1 MTQYWHNVDYVDN
14 AQFSKK
20 DTFHLTSSGRTT
32 VSSRP
37 TLDDRQLLFV
47 QPWIKDSSFCPTFH
61 LGFALKHVCT
71 SLWWFSL
78 PLPVFFFFVSSDCHP
93 HCRMYF
99 AWFDRSVIIIVELG
113 QSYHHEDHPD
123 QMLGILEGCLKC
135 QYLRL
140 AASTS
145 YKCIHTALTSRWN
158 IIPTRQLHTSQSHRF
173 AK

>member
-1 MTQYWHNVDYVDN
+1 M
-14 AQFSKK
+14 
-20 DTFHLTSSGRTT
+20 LTMKTMPNSGRKTLST
-32 VSSRP
+32 WP
-37 TLDDRQLLFV
+37 TLDERQFPFV
-47 QPWIKDSSFCPTFH
+47 QLWMKDSSFLPNFPCRIYP
-61 LGFALKHVCT
+61 KHVWLSAHHSDD
-71 SLWWFSL
+71 SLCPYPSFS
-78 PLPVFFFFVSSDCHP
+78 SWIP
-93 HCRMYF
+93 HSRMYF

-158 IIPTRQLHTSQSHRF
+158 IILTLQLHTSWW
-173 AK
+173 K